1 MNRELPVW
9 WTHCEGAP
17 GSATRGDGL
26 YVDVDAQSL
35 TIEGEDRFG
44 VKVAQVPTAV
54 VLALLERVGLL
65 PEADPADKLRALL
78 AEALPYV
85 IPTTSGGPLGV
96 GAGDLAA
103 RIAAALGDRPESAR
117 TDSRP
122 GVGER

>member
-35 TIEGEDRFG
+35 TIEGESRSG
-44 VKVAQVPTAV
+44 VSVAQVPTAL

-65 PEADPADKLRALL
+65 PEPADELRALL

-85 IPTTSGGPLGV
+85 TPTTSGGPLGV

-103 RIAAALGDRPESAR
+103 RIAIALGDRPEAAR
-117 TDSRP
+117 ADSRP
-122 GVGER
+122 GVGDEP